1 MCESIKADFDEAQL
15 SQIPAVLE
23 LVNLGYTYLSCEA
36 ITSMRE
42 GESQYILRE
51 IANRAMRSINPDT
64 VSDKSIRDAVIELE
78 TEVDLD
84 AGIYS
89 ASEQIF
95 SWLIKGRSKSELI
108 DGRRVSPQLRFIDW
122 ENPLNNS
129 FHVGVEFKVEGL
141 STHAA
146 RRRPDIV
153 LFVNGIPFA
162 VIENKKPSV
171 DVEEAIQQMWRNQ
184 QVGETPKFF
193 LYPQILVATNSLH
206 FRYGTLLTEPKFY
219 ANWRERNLSETE
231 YKKAVSECINQP
243 VDASI
248 VQQVSAD
255 LNRCQFT
262 QNTNRKPT
270 EQDGGIY
277 SLLEP
282 SRMLHFVR
290 NYIIYDGGI
299 KKAARHQQITAIDK
313 MLAKIKDPSKTG
325 HARSGLIWHTQGS
338 GKSLTMVMLVR
349 AIIEDP
355 SIELPRILIV
365 TDRRDLDRQISDT
378 FAACNIK
385 KEVKNIKSAKE
396 LVECIRNKDQR
407 VLTTL
412 VHKFGVHGKQIVDRD
427 ENVFV
432 LIDEAHRTQGGD
444 ANAELNY
451 MLPNACKI
459 AFTGT
464 PLMSTNKQP
473 TRSSAAKFGGL
484 VDAYTISEAEADG
497 IILPLI
503 YQPLFVEHSVNQE
516 PLDRFYDR
524 ITKDFTDEQKKD
536 FQKKF
541 NSSQII
547 EQTSQRIEMIA
558 LHITEHFERYLH
570 TGLKAQVVAPSKY
583 AAVCFQEAFTLLG
596 TDIKTEVII
605 SDTNDKEAD
614 DQLPDHKKVVKRFL
628 DAEKAKYGSLERRET
643 ELIKKFKNSPDE
655 PHILIVVDKLLTGF
669 DAPRNTFL
677 YLAKQLK
684 DHSLLQAIARVNRLF
699 EGDDG
704 REAKINGFVID
715 YSKNAKNLKDAMLLF
730 SNYDPEEVE
739 RALLNSTEKVE
750 QLDQIYQ
757 NLKDLFKTIQNKED
771 VEEFIELLSGDL
783 EKREQFYD
791 LVNEFI
797 KQFATCQMLCDF
809 DKQVDAEKYK
819 RYQQDLKKFVELKKI
834 QKSINAESV
843 DFSKYE
849 NQIRRILD
857 KHVSAEYITEMAEP
871 LCVSDAVEFNNYLA
885 KKKISDKSKAE
896 AIAKQTKKTLTEQY
910 EASDPEFYRVFSE
923 KIQHVINALKTARE
937 EDVKA
942 LLDEATLL
950 QDQVNKY
957 EESDIPEALRSDRST
972 HPYYRNLKK
981 KLERHS
987 ISTPHLSEMVH
998 AIMER
1003 IERNKIID
1011 FDVNIEVERK
1021 IREEVEDYLFDVV
1034 KDEYGYPLTLDE
1046 IDATLDLIWDLAKK
1060 NKDQ

>member
-1 MCESIKADFDEAQL
+1 MNEPMNVDFDEAQL
-15 SQIPAVLE
+15 SQLPAVLE
-23 LVNLGYTYLSCEA
+23 LINLGYTYLSCDEVSA
-36 ITSMRE
+36 LRE
-42 GESQYILRE
+42 SESQYVLRD
-51 IANRAMRSINPDT
+51 IANRAMRAINPET

-84 AGIYS
+84 AGVYS

-108 DGRRVSPQLRFIDW
+108 DGRRVSPQLKFIDW
-122 ENPLNNS
+122 ENPSNNT
-129 FHVGVEFKVEGL
+129 FHVCVEFKIEGL
-141 STHAA
+141 GKHSA

-171 DVEEAIQQMWRNQ
+171 KVEEAVQQMWRNQ
-184 QVGETPKFF
+184 QAGETPKFF
-193 LYPQILVATNSLH
+193 LYPQLLVATNSIH
-206 FRYGTLLTEPKFY
+206 FRYGTLLSEPKFY
-219 ANWRERNLSETE
+219 ANWRERNIPEAD
-231 YKKAVSECINQP
+231 YKTQVAAVINTP
-243 VDASI
+243 VESSI
-248 VQQVSAD
+248 VHQVGAD
-255 LNRCQFT
+255 LNRSQFV
-262 QNTNRKPT
+262 QNTERKPT
-270 EQDGGIY
+270 EQDCGIY
-277 SLLEP
+277 SLLDP
-282 SRMLHFVR
+282 KRMLHFVR
-290 NYIIYDGGI
+290 HYILYDGGI

-325 HARSGLIWHTQGS
+325 NARSGLIWHTQGS

-349 AIIEDP
+349 AIIEEP
-355 SIELPRILIV
+355 SIELPRILVV
-365 TDRRDLDRQISDT
+365 TDRRDLDRQISET

-385 KEVKNIKSAKE
+385 KGVKNIKSAKE
-396 LVECIRNKDQR
+396 LIERIRDKDQR

-412 VHKFGVHGKQIVDRD
+412 VHKFGVHGKSTVDAD

-432 LIDEAHRTQGGD
+432 LIDEAHRTQSGD
-444 ANAELNY
+444 ANTELNY

-484 VDAYTISEAEADG
+484 VDAYTISEAEDDG

-541 NSSQII
+541 NSAQII

-558 LHITEHFERYLH
+558 LHITEHFERFLH

-583 AAVCFQEAFTLLG
+583 AAVCFKEAFDLLG
-596 TDIKTEVII
+596 TDIQTEVII

-628 DAEKAKYGSLERRET
+628 DAEKHKHGSLESREKK
-643 ELIKKFKNSPDE
+643 LIEQFKKNPDE
-655 PHILIVVDKLLTGF
+655 PHMLIVVDKLLTGF

-699 EGDDG
+699 EGDEQ
-704 REAKINGFVID
+704 REAKTNGFVVD
-715 YSKNAKNLKDAMLLF
+715 YSKNAKNLKDAMILF

-739 RALLNSTEKVE
+739 RALLNSSEKVE
-750 QLDQIYQ
+750 ELENIYQ
-757 NLKDLFKTIQNKED
+757 NLKELFKTLKNKD
-771 VEEFIELLSGDL
+771 DAEEFIELLSGDL
-783 EKREQFYD
+783 ERRERFYE

-809 DKQVDAEKYK
+809 DQQVDADKFK

-834 QKSINAESV
+834 QKSINAETI

-849 NQIRRILD
+849 DQIRRILD
-857 KHVSAEYITEMAEP
+857 KHVSAEYITEMAKP
-871 LCVSDAVEFNNYLA
+871 LCVSDVTAFNAYLVD
-885 KKKISDKSKAE
+885 KKVSDKTKAE
-896 AIAKQTKKTLTEQY
+896 AIAKQTKKTLSEQY
-910 EASDPEFYRVFSE
+910 EDSDPEFYRLFSE
-923 KIQHVINALKTARE
+923 KIQHVINELKIARA

-942 LLDEATLL
+942 LLDEATHL
-950 QDQVNKY
+950 QGQVNDY
-957 EESDIPEALRSDRST
+957 EGSDIPEVLRSNQNS

-981 KLERHS
+981 KLEGHS
-987 ISTPHLSEMVH
+987 ISTPHLSEIVH

-1021 IREEVEDYLFDVV
+1021 IRVEVEDYLFDVV

-1060 NKDQ
+1060 NKG